1 MLAIH
6 PLVKKEEFKN
16 LVLYKTRNGTQLVFF
31 FISKYN
37 QKVIRKKV
45 RISQQQGNVVFRTRI
60 ASRYLCSKFFSSFF
74 LISVIFIIRLKLL
87 LFFNQSCDKK
97 I

>member
-6 PLVKKEEFKN
+6 PLVKKEDFKN
-16 LVLYKTRNGTQLVFF
+16 LVLYKTRNGTPLVFF
-31 FISKYN
+31 FISIYN

-60 ASRYLCSKFFSSFF
+60 ASGYLCSKFFFKF
-74 LISVIFIIRLKLL
+74 LLISVIFIIRLKLL
-87 LFFNQSCDKK
+87 LFFYSNV
-97 I
+97 